1 MVSDAPCIEMKHHLG
16 SSSLFLLTWSSRR
29 TVCSDTLPLGGNDLN
44 SSRRE
49 MVWSLLVNWERHQ
62 VGSWRT
68 LLELYPQP
76 KRRDSMGHSLP
87 PQYLTLQ
94 ARPAAMDCLALFSH
108 LVLPTLVSLPC
119 LLLPFLCTCSPWIP
133 PLWPLDFSRPPPGD
147 APGAFVPW
155 LRGTS
160 SGV

>member
-44 SSRRE
+44 NSRRE

-76 KRRDSMGHSLP
+76 KRRDSMGHFLPPTVPHLAGKASCYGLLSSLLPSGTAYTCFPSLP
-87 PQYLTLQ
+87 APSFSLHLFPLY
-94 ARPAAMDCLALFSH
+94 PSPLAFGF
-108 LVLPTLVSLPC
+108 LP
-119 LLLPFLCTCSPWIP
+119 
-133 PLWPLDFSRPPPGD
+133 
-147 APGAFVPW
+147 
-155 LRGTS
+155 S
-160 SGV
+160 SSW